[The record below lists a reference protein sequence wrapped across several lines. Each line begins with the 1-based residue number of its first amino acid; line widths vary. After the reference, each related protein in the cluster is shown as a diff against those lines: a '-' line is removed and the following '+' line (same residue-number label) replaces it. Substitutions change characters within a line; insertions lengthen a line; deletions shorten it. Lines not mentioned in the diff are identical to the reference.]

1 MADHQDNGNSQA
13 AHSSPW
19 ATSETIW
26 LVGVAFAFILEYP
39 FPLSLAWA
47 VPIYVL
53 IGLGVL
59 LLLVGA
65 ALVAFAQRD
74 LNDADQPSAPGQPT
88 TAVVTQGVYAYSRN
102 PTYLGGLLAL
112 AGIGLATN
120 WPWLLIMLVPMI
132 VATDLILIRPEE
144 RYLAAKFGADY
155 ETYRSR
161 VRRWF

>member
-13 AHSSPW
+13 AHSSSW

-39 FPLSLAWA
+39 VPLSLAWA

-59 LLLVGA
+59 LLLAGA

-74 LNDADQPSAPGQPT
+74 LTQADQPSAPGQPT

-155 ETYRSR
+155 ENYRSR